1 MPNAKRQVKLSREKK
16 VARRMSRTD
25 PQVLRGSLFGGM
37 LSCALN
43 VLLER
48 VQRTEYRK
56 DGRRKLLRE
65 TRVGGGAPG
74 DAYGTTEE
82 SVVAESGGS
91 CYFAPSIAR
100 TASRTRAMRSS
111 ACGSMAGAASIRCR
125 SGAYAPL
132 SLS

>member
-48 VQRTEYRK
+48 VQRR
-56 DGRRKLLRE
+56 
-65 TRVGGGAPG
+65 
-74 DAYGTTEE
+74 
-82 SVVAESGGS
+82 
-91 CYFAPSIAR
+91 
-100 TASRTRAMRSS
+100 M
-111 ACGSMAGAASIRCR
+111 
-125 SGAYAPL
+125 
-132 SLS
+132 SLSKGRSAQVAARNKSGRGRPW